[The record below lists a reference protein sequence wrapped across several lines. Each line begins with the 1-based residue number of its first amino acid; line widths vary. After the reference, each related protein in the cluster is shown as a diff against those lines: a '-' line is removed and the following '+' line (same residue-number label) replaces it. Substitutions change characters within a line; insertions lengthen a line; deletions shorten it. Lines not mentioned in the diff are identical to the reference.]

1 MNDRIAGGA
10 DVGSAGSAVSA
21 GSRSAAGSAVSAG
34 SAATASSIR
43 AERDAVLCDVALSG
57 FAIADLERLAA
68 ERDGWAVQTLRLLPC
83 LEAMGAIGGK
93 VRSRRAIA
101 AAGLEEDVAL
111 GALSDAQWRAL
122 AQAVEANEA
131 AQANEEEAQ

>member
-10 DVGSAGSAVSA
+10 DAGSAGSA

>member
-10 DVGSAGSAVSA
+10 EAGSAGSAVSA

>member
-10 DVGSAGSAVSA
+10 DAGSAGSA

-83 LEAMGAIGGK
+83 LEAMDAVGGK

>member
-10 DVGSAGSAVSA
+10 EAGSAGSAVSA

-43 AERDAVLCDVALSG
+43 AERDAVLCEVALSG